1 MADFKI
7 VLGNKNYSSW
17 SLRGWLA
24 LKRCGVAFDEEVIP
38 LYQGD
43 WRARLLAVCPAGKVP
58 VLRHG
63 DRTIWDTLAIVEYLA
78 EVFPAAGL
86 WPEDRDAR
94 ALARA
99 LSAEMHAG
107 FAALRED
114 MPMNFRGDIE
124 APRRDQ
130 PVEADIARVV
140 AMWQDC
146 RARFGAGG
154 PFLFGTFSAADIFYA
169 PVAARFAA
177 YDVDLPAAAAAYRD
191 AVLAWPD
198 VEEWRQAAIAE
209 TWVIRFPRV
218 DLGQIEPR

>member
-38 LYQGD
+38 LYQDD
-43 WRARLLAVCPAGKVP
+43 WRARLLAVSPAGKVP
-58 VLRHG
+58 VLLHDGRA
-63 DRTIWDTLAIVEYLA
+63 IWDSLAIAEYLA
-78 EVFPAAGL
+78 ELFPAAGL
-86 WPEDRDAR
+86 WPEERDAR

-99 LSAEMHAG
+99 VSAEMHAG
-107 FAALRED
+107 FAALRNA

-124 APRRDQ
+124 APHRD
-130 PVEADIARVV
+130 PAVEADIARV
-140 AMWQDC
+140 AELWRDC
-146 RARFGAGG
+146 RTHFGAGG
-154 PFLFGTFSAADIFYA
+154 PFLFGDFSAADAFYA

-177 YDVDLPAAAAAYRD
+177 YDVELPELAAAYRD

-198 VEEWRQAAIAE
+198 VEEWRRAAVTE
-209 TWVIRFPRV
+209 PWVIRF
-218 DLGQIEPR
+218 

>member
-38 LYQGD
+38 LYQDD
-43 WRARLLAVCPAGKVP
+43 WRARLLAVSPAGKVP
-58 VLRHG
+58 VLLHG
-63 DRTIWDTLAIVEYLA
+63 RRTIWDSLAIVEYLA
-78 EVFPAAGL
+78 ELFPAAGL

-99 LSAEMHAG
+99 VSAEMHAG
-107 FAALRED
+107 FTALRND

-124 APRRDQ
+124 APRRDGA
-130 PVEADIARVV
+130 VEADIARVV
-140 AMWQDC
+140 ELWLDC
-146 RARFGAGG
+146 RTRFGADG
-154 PFLFGTFSAADIFYA
+154 PFLFGGFSAADAFYA
-169 PVAARFAA
+169 PVAQRFAA
-177 YDVDLPAAAAAYRD
+177 YQVDLPEVAAAYRD

-198 VEEWRQAAIAE
+198 IEDWRRAAVAE
-209 TWVIRFPRV
+209 PWVIRF
-218 DLGQIEPR
+218 